1 MARTIVWFRHDLR
14 IADHE
19 PLERAAR
26 RGEVIPV
33 FIFDRYLIHHP
44 EACVAQ
50 IAFQIEVLR
59 ALDLELQTLGSRLII
74 RTGNPVEIL
83 PELIATSRSEGIYAY
98 TDCDRIYGRVRDA
111 KLNRVLS
118 QQQMQIRWFEPP
130 GSIAEL
136 IPYPEYRE
144 LWHSQMNGAI
154 APKPTQIITPL
165 EIESEPIPTLEQLGL
180 IADSKVIPLGSSE
193 IPKNL
198 LREFFE
204 LKAESY
210 YWQLSYPGAEATTGL
225 SPYIKLGVISL
236 REAVQFA
243 QKYLNSG
250 DLRIRRSSKQL
261 ISRLRWASGFHQR
274 FRYLPQLELKSL
286 YTVFDREGWEGDRQL
301 YQAWQ
306 EGKTGFPI
314 IDAAARC
321 LTATGGWK
329 GLNFRSR
336 AIYASFL
343 SNLLGID
350 WRYGALHF
358 MRHLLD
364 GDCAIDHYQWAMQ
377 SGVTHCLDKSWT
389 RIYNPGE
396 VAIARCDPEG
406 KFIKHWLP
414 ELANTTVEKLAEATI
429 PMLDYQKARAKRVK
443 QLERLRSEFRQQ
455 QDIVPYLARLPE
467 SYLPFGSDCVACDV
481 SWAEELNQE
490 LFPAPLNLE
499 MDLESDR
506 SHLSEVLRTWL
517 VTNVEIQPH
526 RAKAPKSTK
535 IAELNHNQLLLELNL

>member
-1 MARTIVWFRHDLR
+1 MSRTIVWFRHDLR

-19 PLERAAR
+19 PLERAAK

-33 FIFDRYLIHHP
+33 FIFDRFLIHHP

-50 IAFQIEVLR
+50 IAFQLEILK
-59 ALDLELQTLGSRLII
+59 ALDLELQQLGSRLIM
-74 RTGNPVEIL
+74 RSGDPVEIL
-83 PELIATSRSEGIYAY
+83 PAMIITTQAEGIYAY
-98 TDCDRIYGRVRDA
+98 TDCDRLYGRVRDA
-111 KLNRVLS
+111 KLNRVLA
-118 QQQMQIRWFEPP
+118 QQQMRIRWFEPP

-144 LWHSQMNGAI
+144 LWYTQMNLAI
-154 APKPTQIITPL
+154 APTPKQIITPT
-165 EIESEPIPTLEQLGL
+165 EIASEPIPTLEQLGL
-180 IADSKVIPLGSSE
+180 IADQKIIPLAGSE
-193 IPKNL
+193 IPRKL
-198 LREFFE
+198 LREFFAS
-204 LKAESY
+204 KAENY
-210 YWQLSYPGAEATTGL
+210 YWKLSYPGAEATTGL
-225 SPYIKLGVISL
+225 SPYIRFGVISL
-236 REAVQFA
+236 RESVQFA
-243 QKYLNSG
+243 QKYLSSS

-286 YTVFDREGWEGDRQL
+286 YTIFDQEEWEFDQQL
-301 YQAWQ
+301 YTAWQ
-306 EGKTGFPI
+306 DGKTGFPI

-389 RIYNPGE
+389 RIYHPGQ

-406 KFIKHWLP
+406 KFIKQWLP
-414 ELANTTVEKLAEATI
+414 ELADIPAGKLAEATI
-429 PMLDYQKARAKRVK
+429 PIINYQKARQKRVK
-443 QLERLRSEFRQQ
+443 QLERQRAEFRQQ
-455 QDIVPYLARLPE
+455 QNIIPYLAHLPK
-467 SYLPFGSDCVACDV
+467 SFLPFGADYVACDV
-481 SWAEELNQE
+481 SWVLELKQE
-490 LFPAPLNLE
+490 LFPKAV
-499 MDLESDR
+499 DLEIADPIQSIV
-506 SHLSEVLRTWL
+506 LSQVLRTWL
-517 VTNVEIQPH
+517 VAHVEIQPH
-526 RAKAPKSTK
+526 RSKSQKAPKIESS
-535 IAELNHNQLLLELNL
+535 AHHQLQLDL